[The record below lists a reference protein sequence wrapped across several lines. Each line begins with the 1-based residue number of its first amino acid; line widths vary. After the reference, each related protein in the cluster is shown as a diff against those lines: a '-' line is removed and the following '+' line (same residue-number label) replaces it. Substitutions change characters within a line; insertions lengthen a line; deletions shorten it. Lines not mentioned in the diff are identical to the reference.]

1 MLDTNDAAVREAYH
15 RCANDLQLVVS
26 MLQLTANRSLQLETQ
41 ETLNEIANRIRI
53 LARAR
58 GELLRKGRPELS
70 TVLREVCE
78 ALQAMAEPN
87 GVLIRLS
94 LDGVSPHLPDAT
106 TTATGLVVNELI
118 TNSLKHAF
126 KDRAKGEI
134 TVTVD
139 GATDEWVIVLVD
151 DDGLPF
157 PASLAGD
164 RGERQPLGLDLARRM
179 LAAQGGMLI
188 APTGDSKCFEIRVPV
203 QSHAAMR

>member
-1 MLDTNDAAVREAYH
+1 MLDLNDAAVREAYH
-15 RCANDLQLVVS
+15 RCSNDLQLVVS
-26 MLQLTANRSLQLETQ
+26 MLQLTANRSHEPQ
-41 ETLNEIANRIRI
+41 TLNEIANRIRI

-58 GELLRKGRPELS
+58 AELLRKGRPDLS

-94 LDGVSPHLPDAT
+94 LNGDSPDLPESS

-126 KDRAKGEI
+126 KDRASGEI

-139 GATDEWVIVLVD
+139 SAADDWVVVLVD
-151 DDGLPF
+151 DDGLPL
-157 PASLAGD
+157 PPSLAGD
-164 RGERQPLGLDLARRM
+164 CGERQPLGLDLARRM
-179 LAAQGGMLI
+179 LAAQGGLLI
-188 APTGDSKCFEIRVPV
+188 LPSGESKCFEVRVPV
-203 QSHAAMR
+203 PSAATVQ